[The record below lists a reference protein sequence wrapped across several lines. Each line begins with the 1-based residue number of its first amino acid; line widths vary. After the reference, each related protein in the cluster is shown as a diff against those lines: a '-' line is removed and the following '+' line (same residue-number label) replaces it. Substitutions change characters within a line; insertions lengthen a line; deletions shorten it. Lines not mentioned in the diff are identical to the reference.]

1 MKLNILLQPT
11 GCKQKSHDSV
21 TLDRRS
27 KKLARSDLRIR
38 YSAFLEEKNC
48 PFHLIP
54 RIALKTFVVRCSPRH
69 SPVLNESSKKSSL
82 FVQKTSMSMSLYC
95 HFKKQPWDYRLTR
108 EESLCVLN
116 LFYTLFVVK
125 LGAFTFQLHDSI
137 VRYGSRHDWKHDTYD
152 KQS

>member
-27 KKLARSDLRIR
+27 KNLRDQI
-38 YSAFLEEKNC
+38 SGFVTAPSWKKKNC

-54 RIALKTFVVRCSPRH
+54 RIALKTFVVRRSLRH

-108 EESLCVLN
+108 EKSLCVLN